1 MPEDV
6 INLDELGGPAKKVI
20 LDGVEYVLPGDL
32 PIDLY
37 IEMAEAERR
46 FDEDDADDLAIL
58 KSLRDRVLELF
69 QFHQPDLEELPRA
82 AGFRAILQLVGTVYR
97 STGGDGGEEQ
107 AALEAGDEDPP
118 TRRSSRKTGSKG
130 KAGARAASGSSS

>member
-20 LDGVEYVLPGDL
+20 LDGQEFILPGDL

-46 FDEDDADDLAIL
+46 FEDEDADDLAIL

-69 QFHQPDLEELPRA
+69 QFHQPDLQELPRS
-82 AGFRAILQLVGTVYR
+82 AGFRQILQLVGTVYR
-97 STGGDGGEEQ
+97 SGGGDTDEQ
-107 AALEAGDEDPP
+107 AALEAAEEDRP

-130 KAGARAASGSSS
+130 KTAAAAASDS